1 MKIKDLQREEKPREK
16 LIDKGAENLTDVEL
30 LAIILRSGG
39 SNNSATSL
47 SRALLNRFQSFKELF
62 NADMKELENFKY
74 IGHAK
79 ATSIKALGEISKRY
93 VSKGLNTL
101 DGKNIRTPQDVYS
114 IIHKDTLDKDQEYL
128 FLLTLDS
135 RSNLISKDLI
145 SKGLLNET
153 LIHPRE
159 IFKKALAKSA
169 CSIILV
175 HNHPSNKS
183 DPSDE
188 DIKVTKRIV
197 RVGIEMGIPL
207 IDHLIVTNDGFSSM
221 KSLNLLSV

>member
-62 NADMKELENFKY
+62 NADMKEIENFKY

-93 VSKGLNTL
+93 LSKGLNIL